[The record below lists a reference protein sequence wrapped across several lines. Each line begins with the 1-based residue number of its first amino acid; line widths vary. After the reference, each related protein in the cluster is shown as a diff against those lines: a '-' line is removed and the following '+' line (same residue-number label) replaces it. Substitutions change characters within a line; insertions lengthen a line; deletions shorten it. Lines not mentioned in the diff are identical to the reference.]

1 MDVMFIILLGV
12 LGLILLTMILGSFFT
27 VETAQVAVIT
37 RFGKFLRVA
46 DPGLNWKFPYID
58 TVAGVVSLRV
68 NQISLTMETKTKDN
82 VFVTI
87 PISVQNRV
95 RPEKVFDAYYKLS
108 DPTAQIKSYVEQVI
122 LGHVPG
128 MTLDEVFAS
137 QSSIAAAVKQE
148 LDADMATFGFEI
160 VNVLVTDIVP
170 DQKVKSAM
178 NDINAAQREQ
188 VAANARGEA
197 EKILVVKKA
206 EAESESKA
214 LQGQGI
220 ANQRKAIIEGLQSST
235 VAGSNWVF
243 PANVTVALNAPLGQV
258 SGVTVDSHGNV
269 YLADLGNARIFA
281 VSPTGGIR
289 IVAGN
294 GTPGFSGDGG
304 PATAASLSSPYGMA
318 VDALGN
324 LFIAD
329 WGNARIRKVT
339 PSGVITTVAGGGTAD
354 PSRLRMSPT
363 SRPVPTSKTQRVA
376 WLPAFCMPQEHF
388 AGIANSQPGNTTPG
402 AHRFWDDGGARAC
415 VRAREPA
422 FRWRD

>member
-1 MDVMFIILLGV
+1 MDVIYLIPLGALALIV
-12 LGLILLTMILGSFFT
+12 LTLILGSFFT
-27 VETAQVAVIT
+27 VNTAQVAVIT

-46 DPGLNWKFPYID
+46 DPGLNWKVPYFD
-58 TVAGVVSLRV
+58 SVAGMVSLRV

-206 EAESESKA
+206 EAEAESKA

-220 ANQRKAIIEGLQSST
+220 ANQRKAIIEGLQVSIEQFQKVVDGASSQRRDAIGASHA
-235 VAGSNWVF
+235 VLRHAEVDWRERQDQH
-243 PANVTVALNAPLGQV
+243 AV
-258 SGVTVDSHGNV
+258 SGSLACRGEGSLGSDS
-269 YLADLGNARIFA
+269 
-281 VSPTGGIR
+281 
-289 IVAGN
+289 
-294 GTPGFSGDGG
+294 
-304 PATAASLSSPYGMA
+304 
-318 VDALGN
+318 
-324 LFIAD
+324 
-329 WGNARIRKVT
+329 
-339 PSGVITTVAGGGTAD
+339 
-354 PSRLRMSPT
+354 
-363 SRPVPTSKTQRVA
+363 
-376 WLPAFCMPQEHF
+376 
-388 AGIANSQPGNTTPG
+388 
-402 AHRFWDDGGARAC
+402 
-415 VRAREPA
+415 
-422 FRWRD
+422 